1 MGLLVITRSN
11 NKHLQY
17 IWHVLLRQSMILLS
31 LQTAYALLTSPTEYE
46 KLRTVM
52 IHLQYRKAKISLYQ

>member
-1 MGLLVITRSN
+1 
-11 NKHLQY
+11 
-17 IWHVLLRQSMILLS
+17 MILLS